1 MKIKIFI
8 LVLITAI
15 TASCGGKVEKN
26 IQQLDIALYDSL
38 ATMEISNIG
47 GYESIDLMYSDSV
60 ELPALYRTSAFE
72 LKQRTDEMVNFI
84 QDLKRMLIIEAEGP
98 DSYALSGNNITIFKV
113 KRLNNTSIPGNIMI
127 GKDNDRKAYD
137 LQSILDS
144 YKSFLTDMVRDEPDV
159 IGKINSV
166 IDLSNKKSLKPG
178 EEDISWVDYNF
189 RKKTM
194 AEVLILLS
202 RLQIDV
208 RSLESEVIAL
218 IMENLN
224 ELTEQNTG
232 NN

>member
-47 GYESIDLMYSDSV
+47 GYESIDLMYSDSI
-60 ELPALYRTSAFE
+60 ELPALYRTSAME
-72 LKQRTDEMVNFI
+72 LKLRTDEMVNFI
-84 QDLKRMLIIEAEGP
+84 QDLKRMLVIEADGP
-98 DSYALSGNNITIFKV
+98 DADALSGNNITIFKV

-127 GKDNDRKAYD
+127 GKNNDGRAYD
-137 LQSILDS
+137 LQAILDS

-218 IMENLN
+218 IKENLN
-224 ELTEQNTG
+224 ELAGQNSG